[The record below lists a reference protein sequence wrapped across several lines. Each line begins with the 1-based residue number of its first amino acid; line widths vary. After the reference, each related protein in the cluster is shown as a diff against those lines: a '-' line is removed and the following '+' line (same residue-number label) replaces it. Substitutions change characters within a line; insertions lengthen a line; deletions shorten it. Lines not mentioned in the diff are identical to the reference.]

1 MHTFERKCSFG
12 LNIRYAEC
20 SNRGLGVSRS
30 KIRKAYVN
38 YAEGTDSSESEIQ
51 CIQLSAGKVE
61 RKRCQTVSNEKMA
74 NN

>member
-1 MHTFERKCSFG
+1 MHTFERNCSFG

-38 YAEGTDSSESEIQ
+38 YAEGTDSSKGQ
-51 CIQLSAGKVE
+51 KFNVF
-61 RKRCQTVSNEKMA
+61 RCQQGRWSVKGVRQ
-74 NN
+74 